1 MYSKMA
7 EDAAAGGW
15 STIESDEGV
24 FTSLVETLGVKD
36 VQFEEIFTLDAEAIR
51 ALSPVYGVIF
61 LFKWLAPNTKD
72 RSKPVDGSWDNAAV
86 EDHGLFFA
94 AQTIQNACG
103 TQAILSVI
111 LNNDTTSNP
120 TSSGGDGSHER
131 IIIGPSL
138 SEFKDFT
145 TGFPSDLRG
154 EALSNS
160 QMIRETHNSFARS
173 SPFADETQ
181 KDPSQLSDEVYHFI
195 GYTTHHGNL
204 YELDGLQ
211 PHPIK
216 HIECTPEEFPDK
228 VIPILQKR
236 IERYPAGEIHF
247 NLMAV
252 CGDLRKKAE
261 LFGDI
266 GMLEREKRKR
276 KAWEWENSLRRH
288 NFVGFTG
295 EVLKGVV
302 RQKIKEGKY
311 DQWVKDAEATTKKKL
326 EERRNRGL
334 AEEQLQE

>member
-1 MYSKMA
+1 MVRTRRSKA
-7 EDAAAGGW
+7 ILPLLK
-15 STIESDEGV
+15 SVLT
-24 FTSLVETLGVKD
+24 LVC
-36 VQFEEIFTLDAEAIR
+36 
-51 ALSPVYGVIF
+51 SPVYGVIF
-61 LFKWLAPNTKD
+61 LFKWLSPTSSD
-72 RSKPVDGSWDNAAV
+72 RSKPQDGTYDREAV

-111 LNNDTTSNP
+111 LNNDTS
-120 TSSGGDGSHER
+120 SSGPSSGADGSGER
-131 IIIGPSL
+131 IDIGPGL

-145 TGFPSDLRG
+145 TGFPSDLKG

-173 SPFADETQ
+173 SPFADETR
-181 KDPSQLSDEVYHFI
+181 KDPTSLSDDVFHFI
-195 GYTTHHGNL
+195 GYTAHHGTL

-211 PHPIK
+211 PYPISYG
-216 HIECTPEEFPDK
+216 ECTPESFPDK
-228 VIPILQKR
+228 IIPVLQRR
-236 IERYPAGEIHF
+236 IERYPPGEVRF

-261 LFGDI
+261 LFGDES
-266 GMLEREKRKR
+266 MLMREKRKR

-302 RQKIKEGKY
+302 AKMIKEGKY
-311 DQWVKDAEATTKKKL
+311 DDWVQEAEASTKRRL
-326 EERRNRGL
+326 EERRKRGQ